1 MILHK
6 RILYNNKN
14 QLQWFF
20 IYLAN
25 ISKSFW
31 NNRIIEILERQN
43 YNIIEYF
50 MYNISYI
57 FNTQSII
64 QI

>member
-43 YNIIEYF
+43 YNIIKYF

>member
-14 QLQWFF
+14 HLQW
-20 IYLAN
+20 YLAN

>member
-14 QLQWFF
+14 HLQWFF

-43 YNIIEYF
+43 YNIIKYF